1 MPSLVKRYAS
11 TVAQTDQPVK
21 RIAWGLYVTIGGDLL
36 SRAVLEYVFALAGRR
51 EEALTILEGLK
62 PLPQGNLLLLL
73 RIGFVCAALNK
84 RDQAFK
90 LPDKTCEEHFPMM
103 AYLKLYPVLDNLR
116 FDPRFDQLLR
126 RIGLP
131 P

>member
-1 MPSLVKRYAS
+1 
-11 TVAQTDQPVK
+11 
-21 RIAWGLYVTIGGDLL
+21 L
-36 SRAVLEYVFALAGRR
+36 SRAVLGYVYALAGRR
-51 EEALTILEGLK
+51 EEALAILEGLK
-62 PLPQGNLLLLL
+62 PLPEGNLLLLL
-73 RIGFVCAALNK
+73 RVGLICAALNE

-90 LPDKTCEEHFPMM
+90 LPDKACEERFPMM

-116 FDPRFDQLLR
+116 SAPRFDELLR